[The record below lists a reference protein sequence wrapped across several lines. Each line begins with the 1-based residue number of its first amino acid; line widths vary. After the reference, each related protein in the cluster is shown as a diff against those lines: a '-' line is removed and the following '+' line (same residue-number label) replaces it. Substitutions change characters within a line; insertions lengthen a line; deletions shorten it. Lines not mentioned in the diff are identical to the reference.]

1 MAQRHRDAVLIQD
14 GASNPLAIVN
24 SLQRAVRAV
33 HDEGKDSCADA
44 ACRLIVHQLAHLM
57 RVHDAVCATLTIET
71 YGALMAECEA
81 ASAAPEGAA

>member
-24 SLQRAVRAV
+24 ALQRAMRAV
-33 HDEGKDSCADA
+33 SDEGKDSRKDA
-44 ACRLIVHQLAHLM
+44 ACRMMTHQLAYLLD
-57 RVHDAVCATLTIET
+57 VHDSVCATLTYEV
-71 YGALMAECEA
+71 YSELLAECEA